1 MKNFLLLF
9 LFLSFFSVSCS
20 QIRESAGVNRKNID
34 EFKVIENPPLIIPPN
49 FNLLPPDQITDKNID
64 NTDIDLA
71 KEILLGLNNDNNDEN
86 VTSTTI
92 EYILTES
99 RANGVSENIRKE
111 IDEQFALEKP
121 RSLSDWNDEVE
132 ILDSI
137 NESERLR
144 DQLLGNTTDVDESVP
159 TISIKNKKKKRFFFF

>member
-1 MKNFLLLF
+1 MKIFLLLF
-9 LFLSFFSVSCS
+9 LCLSFFSVSCS

-49 FNLLPPDQITDKNID
+49 FNLLPPDQISDKNID

-71 KEILLGLNNDNNDEN
+71 QEILLGLNNDNNDEN
-86 VTSTTI
+86 VTLTTI

-99 RANGVSENIRKE
+99 KANGVSENIRKE
-111 IDEQFALEKP
+111 IDEQFAQEKP
-121 RSLSDWNDEVE
+121 KSLSDWNDEVE

-144 DQLLGNTTDVDESVP
+144 NQLLGNTTDVDESVP

>member
-9 LFLSFFSVSCS
+9 LLLSFFSVSCS

-49 FNLLPPDQITDKNID
+49 FNLLPPDQISDKNID

-86 VTSTTI
+86 VTLTTI

-121 RSLSDWNDEVE
+121 KSLSDWNDEVE

-144 DQLLGNTTDVDESVP
+144 NQLLGNTTDVDESVP

>member
-9 LFLSFFSVSCS
+9 LLLSFFSVSCS

-49 FNLLPPDQITDKNID
+49 FNLLPPDQISDKNID

-71 KEILLGLNNDNNDEN
+71 QEILLGLNNDNNDEN
-86 VTSTTI
+86 VTLTTI

-111 IDEQFALEKP
+111 IDEQFALEKTK
-121 RSLSDWNDEVE
+121 SLSGWNNEVE
-132 ILDSI
+132 ILDASQSI
-137 NESERLR
+137 ELLSKQTKDLIKRL
-144 DQLLGNTTDVDESVP
+144 
-159 TISIKNKKKKRFFFF
+159 F